1 MRADAL
7 ILGGWTLLVA
17 VEASVALLF
26 EPLPAVLLGWATLIG
41 AALFGYVWLRRPA
54 PGDGNGGEAR
64 FVLDTS
70 LQTVLLAV
78 GVAALV
84 TSIYAGYWLALVG
97 GGMAALAAWNLRRE
111 GR

>member
-17 VEASVALLF
+17 VEAIVALLF
-26 EPLPAVLLGWATLIG
+26 EALPALLLGWATLIA
-41 AALFGYVWLRRPA
+41 AALFAYVWLRRPA
-54 PGDGNGGEAR
+54 PGAGTGADAR
-64 FVLDTS
+64 FVLEVS
-70 LQTVLLAV
+70 PQTVLLAV

-84 TSIYAGYWLALVG
+84 MSVYAGYWLALVG
-97 GGMAALAAWNLRRE
+97 GGIVALASWNLRRE